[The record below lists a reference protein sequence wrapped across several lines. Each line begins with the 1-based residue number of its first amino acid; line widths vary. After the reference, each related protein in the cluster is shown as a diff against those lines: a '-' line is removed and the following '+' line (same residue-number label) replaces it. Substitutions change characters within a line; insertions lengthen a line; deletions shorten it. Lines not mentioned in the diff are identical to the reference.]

1 MSNNQEKYKNAINQ
15 IHASDELKEKTI
27 QKMKEKRK
35 ENKVVYFKYLSA
47 CAMFVVAIGVGSL
60 YYQKT
65 NTKIAECPVAPVMP
79 SDNTT
84 QTQMVSLNKD
94 LQRFE
99 SIEELKSVLK
109 ENTYSQTNGI
119 YDELDVVL
127 AETETATTTKSALNS
142 DKQESIRDLSSDDYS
157 KTNVQV
163 ENVDEADIVKT
174 DGEYIYYITQNTVYI
189 IKADNL
195 EIVSSKNI
203 YSDKERFSPEE
214 LYINKDKLIVIGTY
228 NTYQETEN
236 TVKKRYSYFLNQKVM
251 TQAIVYDIS
260 NKADPE
266 EIRTVRLDGYYKDS
280 RMIGENI
287 YVISSK
293 NAYYYDEIK
302 EDEILPLVYDTK
314 TGERII
320 SATDIAY
327 FPNTNS
333 FSFMT
338 VAGFDI
344 NNDNVVCTETF
355 FGASDEI
362 YASQNHLYI
371 TQRNYD
377 NYDYRNS
384 SNTIYKFKLNGSKIE
399 MLCKGEVKGNLNNQ
413 FSMDEYEGNLRIATT
428 SGYDDEDTNQLYVF
442 DENLKELSRIENI
455 AVGEKIYA
463 VRFIG
468 KIGYV
473 VTFEQIDPL
482 FLIDL
487 SDPRNPSIKGELKIP
502 GYSSYL
508 HPYDETHIIG
518 IGYNTKSNGY
528 GGVTNA
534 NMKMSMFDVSDLEN
548 PREMFSVDI
557 GEEYASSSI
566 MYNHKVL
573 FENKSKDLIG
583 FPVTYRNYLASE
595 DKDAFTIYHIDLEKG
610 FERYGEISHEINYRT
625 NIDRAIYIGNT
636 LYTLA
641 NTEIRSY
648 NLDTFEHIKTL
659 EIEEKDIITEDLYV
673 KKTID

>member
-1 MSNNQEKYKNAINQ
+1 MNNNQEKYRNAINQ
-15 IHASDELKEKTI
+15 IHASDELKDKTI

-35 ENKVVYFKYLSA
+35 AHKVIYFKYLSA
-47 CAMFVVAIGVGSL
+47 CAMFVIAIGIGGL
-60 YYQKT
+60 YYQKE
-65 NTKIAECPVAPVMP
+65 NTKIAECPVAPVIP
-79 SDNTT
+79 ENT
-84 QTQMVSLNKD
+84 QTQMVAINKD
-94 LQRFE
+94 LPRFE
-99 SIEELKSVLK
+99 SMEELKDVLK
-109 ENTYSQTNGI
+109 ENTYSQTNGM
-119 YDELDVVL
+119 YDELEMAV
-127 AETETATTTKSALNS
+127 AETETTTTKSSLNS
-142 DKQESIRDLSSDDYS
+142 DKEESIRDMSSEDYS

-174 DGEYIYYITQNTVYI
+174 DGEYIYYITQNTAYV

-195 EIVSSKNI
+195 EIISSK
-203 YSDKERFSPEE
+203 YLYGDKEHFSPQE
-214 LYINKDKLIVIGTY
+214 LYINKDKLIVIGVY
-228 NTYQETEN
+228 NTYEENEN
-236 TVKKRYSYFLNQKVM
+236 TVKKRYSYYLNQKTM

-260 NKADPE
+260 NKANPE

-287 YVISSK
+287 YLISSK
-293 NAYYYDEIK
+293 SAYYYDEIK
-302 EDEILPLVYDTK
+302 DDEILPLVYDTK

-327 FPNTNS
+327 FPDTNS

-344 NNDNVVCTETF
+344 NNENSVCTETF
-355 FGASDEI
+355 FGAGETV

-371 TQRNYD
+371 TQTNYD

-384 SNTIYKFKLNGSKIE
+384 SNTIYKFKLDSSKIE

-413 FSMDEYEGNLRIATT
+413 FSMDEYGGNLRIATT
-428 SGYDDEDTNQLYVF
+428 SGYDDEATNQLYIL
-442 DENLKELSRIENI
+442 DENLKELSKIENI

-482 FLIDL
+482 FVIDL
-487 SDPRNPSIKGELKIP
+487 SDPRNPTIKGELKIP

-548 PREMFSVDI
+548 PREMFSIDI

-573 FENKSKDLIG
+573 FENKAKNLIG
-583 FPVTYRNYLASE
+583 FPVTYRNYSATN
-595 DKDAFTIYHIDLEKG
+595 DKNAFIIYHINLENG
-610 FERYGEISHEINYRT
+610 FEKYGEITQKIDYRT

-636 LYTLA
+636 LYTLSS
-641 NTEIRSY
+641 TEIKAYS
-648 NLDTFEHIKTL
+648 LETFEHIKTL
-659 EIEEKDIITEDLYV
+659 EIEEKEIYMEDIYV
-673 KKTID
+673 TKTID

>member
-1 MSNNQEKYKNAINQ
+1 MNNNQEKYRNAINQ
-15 IHASDELKEKTI
+15 IHASDELKDKTI

-35 ENKVVYFKYLSA
+35 AHKVIYFKYLSA
-47 CAMFVVAIGVGSL
+47 CAMFVIAIGIGGL
-60 YYQKT
+60 YYQKE
-65 NTKIAECPVAPVMP
+65 NTKIAECPVAPVIP
-79 SDNTT
+79 ENT
-84 QTQMVSLNKD
+84 QTQMVAINKD
-94 LQRFE
+94 LPRFE
-99 SIEELKSVLK
+99 SMEELKDVLK
-109 ENTYSQTNGI
+109 ENTYSQTNGM
-119 YDELDVVL
+119 YDELEMAV
-127 AETETATTTKSALNS
+127 AETETTTTKSSLNS
-142 DKQESIRDLSSDDYS
+142 DKEESIRDMSSEDYS

-174 DGEYIYYITQNTVYI
+174 DGEYIYYITQNTAYV

-195 EIVSSKNI
+195 EIISSK
-203 YSDKERFSPEE
+203 YLYGDKEHFSPQE
-214 LYINKDKLIVIGTY
+214 LYINKDKLIVIGVY
-228 NTYQETEN
+228 NTYEENEN
-236 TVKKRYSYFLNQKVM
+236 TVKKRYSYYLNQKTM

-260 NKADPE
+260 NKANPE

-287 YVISSK
+287 YLISSK
-293 NAYYYDEIK
+293 SAYYYDEIK
-302 EDEILPLVYDTK
+302 DDEILPLVYDTK

-327 FPNTNS
+327 FPDTNS

-344 NNDNVVCTETF
+344 NNENSVCTETF
-355 FGASDEI
+355 FGAGETV

-371 TQRNYD
+371 TQTNYD

-384 SNTIYKFKLNGSKIE
+384 SNTIYKFKLDSSKIE

-413 FSMDEYEGNLRIATT
+413 FSMDEYGGNLRIATT
-428 SGYDDEDTNQLYVF
+428 SGYDDEATNQLYIL
-442 DENLKELSRIENI
+442 DENLKELSKIENI

-482 FLIDL
+482 FVIDL
-487 SDPRNPSIKGELKIP
+487 SDPRNPTIKGELKIP

-548 PREMFSVDI
+548 PREMFSIDI

-573 FENKSKDLIG
+573 FENKVKNLIG
-583 FPVTYRNYLASE
+583 FPVTYRNYSATN
-595 DKDAFTIYHIDLEKG
+595 DKNAFIIYHINLENG
-610 FERYGEISHEINYRT
+610 FEKYGEITQKIDYRT

-636 LYTLA
+636 LYTLSS
-641 NTEIRSY
+641 TEIKAYS
-648 NLDTFEHIKTL
+648 LETFEHIKTL
-659 EIEEKDIITEDLYV
+659 EIEEKEIYMEDIYV
-673 KKTID
+673 TKTID

>member
-1 MSNNQEKYKNAINQ
+1 MNNNQEKYRNAINQ
-15 IHASDELKEKTI
+15 IHVSDEVKEKTI

-35 ENKVVYFKYLSA
+35 ENKVAYFKYLSA
-47 CAMFVVAIGVGSL
+47 CAMFVVAIGIGGL
-60 YYQKT
+60 YYQKE
-65 NTKIAECPVAPVMP
+65 NTKIAECPVAPIIP

-84 QTQMVSLNKD
+84 QMVALNKD

-99 SIEELKSVLK
+99 NIEELKSVLK
-109 ENTYSQTNGI
+109 ENTYSQTNGM
-119 YDELDVVL
+119 YDELEMAV
-127 AETETATTTKSALNS
+127 AESEAVTTTTKSALNS
-142 DKQESIRDLSSDDYS
+142 DKQESIRDLSSEDYS

-174 DGEYIYYITQNTVYI
+174 DGEYIYYITQNTAYI

-195 EIVSSKNI
+195 EIVSSLSI
-203 YSDKERFSPEE
+203 YGDKEQFSPQE

-228 NTYQETEN
+228 NTYQENEN
-236 TVKKRYSYFLNQKVM
+236 TVKKRYSYFLNQKAM
-251 TQAIVYDIS
+251 TQAIVYDMS
-260 NKADPE
+260 NKANPE
-266 EIRTVRLDGYYKDS
+266 EIRTVRLDGYYRDS

-287 YVISSK
+287 YLISSK
-293 NAYYYDEIK
+293 SAYYYDEIK
-302 EDEILPLVYDTK
+302 DNEILPLVYDTK
-314 TGERII
+314 TGERLIP
-320 SATDIAY
+320 ATDIAY
-327 FPNTNS
+327 FPNTNN
-333 FSFMT
+333 FAFMT

-344 NNDNVVCTETF
+344 NNENSICTETF
-355 FGASDEI
+355 FGAGETV

-371 TQRNYD
+371 TQTNYD

-384 SNTIYKFKLNGSKIE
+384 SNTIYKFKLDSSKIE

-413 FSMDEYEGNLRIATT
+413 FSMDEYGGNLRIATT
-428 SGYDDEDTNQLYVF
+428 AGYDDEATNQLYIL
-442 DENLKELSRIENI
+442 DENLKELSKIENI

-482 FLIDL
+482 FVIDL
-487 SDPRNPSIKGELKIP
+487 SDPRNPTIKGELKIP

-573 FENKSKDLIG
+573 FENKAQNLIG
-583 FPVTYRNYLASE
+583 FPVTYRNHSAVN
-595 DKDAFTIYHIDLEKG
+595 DKDAFVIYHINLENG
-610 FERYGEISHEINYRT
+610 FEKYGEITQKIDYRT

-636 LYTLA
+636 LYTLSS
-641 NTEIRSY
+641 TEIKAYS
-648 NLDTFEHIKTL
+648 LETFEHIKTL
-659 EIEEKDIITEDLYV
+659 EIEEKDIYMEDIYV
-673 KKTID
+673 TKTID

>member
-1 MSNNQEKYKNAINQ
+1 MNNNQEKYRNAINQ
-15 IHASDELKEKTI
+15 IHVSDEVKEKTI

-35 ENKVVYFKYLSA
+35 ENKVAYFKYLSA
-47 CAMFVVAIGVGSL
+47 CAMFVVAIGIGGL
-60 YYQKT
+60 YYQKE
-65 NTKIAECPVAPVMP
+65 NTKIAECPVAPIIP

-84 QTQMVSLNKD
+84 QMVALNKD

-99 SIEELKSVLK
+99 NIEELKSVLK
-109 ENTYSQTNGI
+109 ENTYSQTNGM
-119 YDELDVVL
+119 YDELEMAV
-127 AETETATTTKSALNS
+127 AESEAVTTTTKSALNS
-142 DKQESIRDLSSDDYS
+142 DKQESIRDLSSEDYS

-174 DGEYIYYITQNTVYI
+174 DGAYIYYITQNTAYI

-195 EIVSSKNI
+195 EIVSSLSI
-203 YSDKERFSPEE
+203 YGDKEQFSPQE

-228 NTYQETEN
+228 NTYQENEN
-236 TVKKRYSYFLNQKVM
+236 TVKKRYSYFLNQKAM
-251 TQAIVYDIS
+251 TQAIVYDMS
-260 NKADPE
+260 NKANPE
-266 EIRTVRLDGYYKDS
+266 EIRTVRLDGYYRDS

-287 YVISSK
+287 YLISSK
-293 NAYYYDEIK
+293 SAYYYDEIK
-302 EDEILPLVYDTK
+302 DNEILPLVYDTK
-314 TGERII
+314 TGERLIP
-320 SATDIAY
+320 ATDIAY
-327 FPNTNS
+327 FPNTNN
-333 FSFMT
+333 FAFMT

-344 NNDNVVCTETF
+344 NNENSVCTETF
-355 FGASDEI
+355 FGAGETV

-371 TQRNYD
+371 TQTNYD

-384 SNTIYKFKLNGSKIE
+384 SNTIYKFKLDSSKIE

-413 FSMDEYEGNLRIATT
+413 FSMDEYGGNLRIATT
-428 SGYDDEDTNQLYVF
+428 AGYDDEATNQLYIL
-442 DENLKELSRIENI
+442 DENLKELSKIENI

-482 FLIDL
+482 FVIDL
-487 SDPRNPSIKGELKIP
+487 SDPRNPTIKGELKIP

-573 FENKSKDLIG
+573 FENKAQNLIG
-583 FPVTYRNYLASE
+583 FPVTYRNHSAVN
-595 DKDAFTIYHIDLEKG
+595 DKDAFVIYHINLENG
-610 FERYGEISHEINYRT
+610 FEKYGEITQKIDYRT

-636 LYTLA
+636 LYTLSS
-641 NTEIRSY
+641 TEIKAYS
-648 NLDTFEHIKTL
+648 LETFEHIKTL
-659 EIEEKDIITEDLYV
+659 EIEEKDIYMEDIYV
-673 KKTID
+673 TKTID